1 MGHRL
6 ENCVLPH
13 NPLCLNIKKIYI
25 MGRYSYLSGFQK
37 SILLLLLG
45 LGLVLGKQGE
55 QSSGLILGKRSVELI
70 DRGRNLQSGHQ
81 QLSLTLD
88 SYVTRPAYE
97 SGEIFLCTNS
107 SSDSGVFLC
116 GREPV
121 MCVECECMCVCV

>member
-1 MGHRL
+1 
-6 ENCVLPH
+6 
-13 NPLCLNIKKIYI
+13 
-25 MGRYSYLSGFQK
+25 MGRSSYLSGLQK

-55 QSSGLILGKRSVELI
+55 QSSGLILGKSSAELI

-97 SGEIFLCTNS
+97 SGKIFFCTNS
-107 SSDSGVFLC
+107 SSDSGVFLS

-121 MCVECECMCVCV
+121 VCMFECKCVCV